1 MIRERKRTEGV
12 APAMRLLFCPLLA
25 LAACQ
30 PKAEPAPAPPF
41 PLPPAPLP
49 EPPAPAVEQALPK
62 HWIGDFTMVEAK
74 GVWAGSGQFQLR
86 MGLEAPNHFRAIR
99 GCYTQQGS
107 LDHRDGTWVVRQRGG
122 IQVDEQC
129 LARQVGLGK
138 GSPEGL
144 FQHREIVLS
153 PPGGR
158 LWISEGAARWTYL
171 PNPSA
176 PPLPPPPPPP
186 APGRGP
192 GAPGGGINPAT
203 LDAAEALYR
212 HQIGNNASGG
222 QRNVALLCL
231 GAGPDPNRLS
241 DPPAELLA
249 RFSRHDPAV
258 RGFSGCRWNDVHWTD
273 RATGAHAIVHYLTH
287 LTCASPTRC
296 TAGGG
301 YLEGNLSASGNRY
314 ELERRG
320 SRWQVTGDTMEWI
333 S

>member
-1 MIRERKRTEGV
+1 MRTF
-12 APAMRLLFCPLLA
+12 LFPLLA

-30 PKAEPAPAPPF
+30 PKAEPAAAPEPP
-41 PLPPAPLP
+41 PLPA
-49 EPPAPAVEQALPK
+49 PPAPAVDQALPR
-62 HWIGDFTMVEAK
+62 HWTGVFTMVEAN
-74 GVWAGSGQFQLR
+74 GVSAGGGQFQLR
-86 MGLEAPNHFRAIR
+86 LGLEGPNHFRAIR

-107 LDHRDGTWVVRQRGG
+107 LHHRDGVWVVRQRGG

-129 LARQVGLGK
+129 LARQAGPAK

-153 PPGGR
+153 PPGGP
-158 LWISEGAARWTYL
+158 LWIGEGDTRWLYL
-171 PNPSA
+171 PNPTA
-176 PPLPPPPPPP
+176 APLPRPPAPPP
-186 APGRGP
+186 APRSGP
-192 GAPGGGINPAT
+192 GLPGGGINPSN

-231 GAGPDPNRLS
+231 GAGAGPDRLS

-249 RFSRHDPAV
+249 RFSRHNPRVKGISA
-258 RGFSGCRWNDVHWTD
+258 CRWNDISWAD
-273 RATGAHAIVHYLTH
+273 RATGAQAIVHYVMH
-287 LTCASPTRC
+287 LTCPSPNRC
-296 TAGGG
+296 TALGG

-314 ELERRG
+314 QLEREAG
-320 SRWQVTGDTMEWI
+320 RWRVTSDSMEWI